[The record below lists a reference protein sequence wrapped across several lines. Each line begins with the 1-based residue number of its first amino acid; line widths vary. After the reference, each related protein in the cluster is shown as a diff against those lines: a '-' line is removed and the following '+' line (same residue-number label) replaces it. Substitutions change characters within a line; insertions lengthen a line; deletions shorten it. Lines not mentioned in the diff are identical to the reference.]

1 MPSRTHRTKVM
12 DPIEWAFPPQ
22 PLRHREV
29 RHQSAVDGDGS
40 RPPLLFVHGLSHGAW
55 CWAEH
60 WMPAAAERGWE
71 SYALSLRGHGASE
84 GHDDIRKWT
93 LRDYA
98 HDVMQAIVDLPAPP
112 VLVGQSMGA
121 LVVQRVL
128 ERYPAPAAA
137 LLTPAGNTH
146 GLGIFAG
153 LARRRPLQ
161 AARAA
166 ALQPIRLCAEDLFA
180 SLPADEA
187 RRHLDRLTEDS
198 PLAQLQITMPRRGT
212 TARCPVLVL
221 GAGEDR
227 LIPLIDVVRTAARFG
242 TRPHVFAGMGHDLM
256 LESGWERPLNLLL
269 EWLEGQDLRPPARA
283 MAEQASG

>member
-1 MPSRTHRTKVM
+1 MPIRTHRTKVM
-12 DPIEWAFPPQ
+12 EPIEWAFPPQ

-29 RHQSAVDGDGS
+29 RHQPAIDGNGS

-93 LRDYA
+93 LRDYT
-98 HDVMQAIVDLPAPP
+98 HDVLQAIVDLPAPP
-112 VLVGQSMGA
+112 VLIGHSMGA
-121 LVVQRVL
+121 LIVQRVL
-128 ERYPAPAAA
+128 ERYPAPASV

-146 GLGIFAG
+146 GFNIFAG
-153 LARRRPLQ
+153 LARRKPVQ
-161 AARAA
+161 ALRAL
-166 ALQPIRLCAEDLFA
+166 ALQPVDLDAEDLF
-180 SLPADEA
+180 SRLPADEA
-187 RRHLDRLTEDS
+187 QRHVRRLTDES
-198 PLAQLQITMPRRGT
+198 PLVQLQITMPHRGT

-227 LIPLIDVVRTAARFG
+227 LVPLIDVVRTAARFD
-242 TRPHVFAGMGHDLM
+242 TQARVFPGMGHDLM
-256 LESGWERPLNLLL
+256 LDAGWEQPLAVMLD
-269 EWLEGQDLRPPARA
+269 WLEGQDLRAPARA
-283 MAEQASG
+283 MAEQSSR